1 MEWGGGLRSCVR
13 AWSPKESFYYYYFG
27 RHRSLHD
34 EKVGEQVS
42 MLAIRSE
49 SGSGDQP
56 RCPKTSSRDQESR
69 RLFRGGAFDNFFFFF
84 VFFFAYS
91 IIRISDIGFGGI
103 FGGGI
108 ALTLTL
114 TLTLLPAPF
123 SASL

>member
-1 MEWGGGLRSCVR
+1 MEWVGGLRSCVR
-13 AWSPKESFYYYYFG
+13 AWSPIVSIYYYYCG

-42 MLAIRSE
+42 MLAIR

-69 RLFRGGAFDNFFFFF
+69 RLFRGGAFDN
-84 VFFFAYS
+84 FAYS